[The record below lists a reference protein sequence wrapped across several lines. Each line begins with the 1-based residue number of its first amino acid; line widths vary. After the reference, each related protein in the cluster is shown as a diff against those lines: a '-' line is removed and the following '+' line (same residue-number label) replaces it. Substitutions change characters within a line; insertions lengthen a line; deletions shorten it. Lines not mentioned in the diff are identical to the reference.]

1 MKRFFVFLLILSL
14 VAVFFV
20 PVGTKAQ
27 GYKPQAWVQLEI
39 GSSVFNVDGFDMTFT
54 PKGSRPVII
63 NNLLYI
69 PLRGVVEAA
78 GGGIGWDSAERKVT
92 ISLNNSSISF
102 VIGGSIATVNGADIE
117 FSQNPQDKPVIID
130 SRTLIPAQFLAQSLN
145 GKYDLN
151 GPTGYANLY
160 IDKQLVQVT
169 DVTGRKVLVPKKIY
183 KIVSLYPMSTEL
195 LFPLGAQDELIA
207 TPKGKVVNMENFEKV
222 MPRAKSLPDAG
233 NYVDPN
239 VETILSYKPDLVITT
254 IDAPIKTLEDAGIP
268 VVVMDQ
274 ETPQL
279 MLKSIQF
286 LGNILGREEE
296 ARNALIYLNEKLNYI
311 KERADSIKNKAT
323 VYIAGSNLLSTFG
336 GDFYQTYL
344 SKLAGTISVSSGLKG
359 GKVNVSPE
367 QIIAWNPDYIILTP
381 YCSETIQDV
390 LNNPQLK
397 DVKAVKDKNVYRM
410 PSYILS
416 FDLPAPESILGVM
429 WLSNTIYPRIV
440 NFNINQEAK
449 EFYRVIY
456 NFDIPQFDLKSIT
469 GG

>member
-1 MKRFFVFLLILSL
+1 MKRFFVFLFILSL

-20 PVGTKAQ
+20 PTGAKAQ

-54 PKGSRPVII
+54 PKGSKPVII
-63 NNLLYI
+63 NNLPYI
-69 PLRGVVEAA
+69 PLRGVVEAV
-78 GGGIGWDSAERKVT
+78 GGGVSWNSTERKVM
-92 ISLNNSSISF
+92 ISLNDSSISF
-102 VIGGSIATVNGADIE
+102 VIGGSTATVNGAEIQ

-151 GPTGYANLY
+151 KATGHANLY

-169 DVTGRKVLVPKKIY
+169 DVTGRKVFVPKNIY

-207 TPKGKVVNMENFEKV
+207 SPRGKVVNMGNFEKV
-222 MPRAKSLPDAG
+222 LPRAKYLPDAG
-233 NYVDPN
+233 NYMDPN
-239 VETILSYKPDLVITT
+239 VETILSYEPDLVVTT
-254 IDAPIKTLEDAGIP
+254 IGAPIKMLEDAGIP

-286 LGNILGREEE
+286 LGNILGREKE
-296 ARNALIYLNEKLNYI
+296 ARNALIYLNEKLSYI
-311 KERADSIKNKAT
+311 KEKTDNINNKAT

-344 SKLAGTISVSSGLKG
+344 AQLAGAVSVSSVLKG

-381 YCSETIQDV
+381 YCSETVQDV
-390 LNNPQLK
+390 LNDPQLK
-397 DVKAVKDKNVYRM
+397 DVKAVKDRNVYRM

-416 FDLPAPESILGVM
+416 FDLPAPESILGIM
-429 WLSNTIYPRIV
+429 WLSNTIYPQIV
-440 NFNINQEAK
+440 NFNISQEAK

-456 NFDIPQFDLKSIT
+456 NFDIPQVDLKSIT